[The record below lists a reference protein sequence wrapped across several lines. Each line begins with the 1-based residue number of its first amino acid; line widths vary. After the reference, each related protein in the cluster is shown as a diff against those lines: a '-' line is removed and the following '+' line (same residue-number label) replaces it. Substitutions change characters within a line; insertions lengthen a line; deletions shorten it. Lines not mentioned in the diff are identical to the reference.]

1 MAEWAFV
8 ALGSNVGN
16 REKRLRA
23 GRDALKGLAN
33 SSLVSATDIDET
45 NPIGPGKQ
53 DGYLNQM
60 VLLRTAL
67 RPEDLLRECHRIEK
81 SEGRTRGERWGP
93 RTLDL
98 DIVRFGDRHSSTP
111 ELTLPHLELPNREF
125 WLRELAE
132 LIPATWDPKVIGL
145 PVWAE
150 VSSGRRRHIER
161 VTALLETWAVARKM
175 PAAEQRRWVK
185 AGFLHDALKD
195 APKARLLE
203 LSGSR
208 WSTPSLY
215 HGPASAR
222 MAREHGETDQGILDA
237 VTFHSVGYAGWD
249 DVGRMLYLAD
259 YLEPGRSH
267 RRPQRAQLAAR
278 VPRDPTGVLRN
289 VAEQRV
295 LWTVTKGMPL
305 LDEGV
310 AFWNSL
316 VDTR

>member
-1 MAEWAFV
+1 
-8 ALGSNVGN
+8 
-16 REKRLRA
+16 
-23 GRDALKGLAN
+23 
-33 SSLVSATDIDET
+33 
-45 NPIGPGKQ
+45 
-53 DGYLNQM
+53 
-60 VLLRTAL
+60 
-67 RPEDLLRECHRIEK
+67 
-81 SEGRTRGERWGP
+81 
-93 RTLDL
+93 
-98 DIVRFGDRHSSTP
+98 
-111 ELTLPHLELPNREF
+111 
-125 WLRELAE
+125 
-132 LIPATWDPKVIGL
+132 
-145 PVWAE
+145 
-150 VSSGRRRHIER
+150 
-161 VTALLETWAVARKM
+161 
-175 PAAEQRRWVK
+175 
-185 AGFLHDALKD
+185 
-195 APKARLLE
+195 
-203 LSGSR
+203 
-208 WSTPSLY
+208 
-215 HGPASAR
+215 